1 MHTWT
6 SRDAF
11 QYVCSL
17 VVRENSEVFK
27 KKYNIMEYVLYVLLL
42 FVGLWLERW
51 TRVDSKT
58 KIYD

>member
-1 MHTWT
+1 
-6 SRDAF
+6 
-11 QYVCSL
+11 
-17 VVRENSEVFK
+17 VVRENSEVLK
-27 KKYNIMEYVLYVLLL
+27 ENNIMEYVLYVLLL

>member
-1 MHTWT
+1 
-6 SRDAF
+6 
-11 QYVCSL
+11 
-17 VVRENSEVFK
+17 
-27 KKYNIMEYVLYVLLL
+27 MEYVLYVLLL